1 MIRGLH
7 VRNYTIENS
16 IQRAFTG
23 PNRYLLGKSNSIL
36 FLISCSYSTC
46 RHREACKYNFQDPD
60 PMSKRAAHFTQLVWG
75 ASKQLGVGVAAAKNA
90 EKNCIYV
97 VARYKPMEALKTKE
111 QLKTNVKKGLFD
123 ASIDCAATSKKKF
136 FITV

>member
-1 MIRGLH
+1 MIRGLY

-23 PNRYLLGKSNSIL
+23 PNR
-36 FLISCSYSTC
+36 
-46 RHREACKYNFQDPD
+46 HREACKYNFQDPD
-60 PMSKRAAHFTQLVWG
+60 PMSKKAAHFTQLVWG

-136 FITV
+136 FIAV